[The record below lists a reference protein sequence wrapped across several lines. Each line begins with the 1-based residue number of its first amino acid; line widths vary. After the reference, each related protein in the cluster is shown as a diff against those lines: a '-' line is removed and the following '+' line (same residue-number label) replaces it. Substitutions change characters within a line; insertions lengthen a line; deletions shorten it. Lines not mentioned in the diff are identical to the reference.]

1 MCIRKNV
8 TNGATLQLEL
18 NWLRAENQ
26 KLKEKNAQTRAVTR
40 AAAADSA
47 KGSEPVA

>member
-26 KLKEKNAQTRAVTR
+26 KLKEKNAQTRAVTP